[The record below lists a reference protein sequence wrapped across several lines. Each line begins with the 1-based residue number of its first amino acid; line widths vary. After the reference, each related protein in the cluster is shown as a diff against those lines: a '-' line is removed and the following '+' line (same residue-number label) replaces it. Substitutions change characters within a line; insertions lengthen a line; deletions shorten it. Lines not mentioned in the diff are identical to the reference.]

1 MNPLDSDLSGG
12 QRYPA
17 FEQLGPGSFINIRHI
32 LTGFHNDPMVFL
44 IKTTLSEA
52 LVGRLSHVKHQLDSR
67 KRNDFLKLC
76 LLNGNDQTFLNH
88 ARLNFTIKAAFH
100 VSQS

>member
-17 FEQLGPGSFINIRHI
+17 FEQLGPGSFINI
-32 LTGFHNDPMVFL
+32 LTGFLHDPMLFF

-52 LVGRLSHVKHQLDSR
+52 WLDV
-67 KRNDFLKLC
+67 C
-76 LLNGNDQTFLNH
+76 LM
-88 ARLNFTIKAAFH
+88 
-100 VSQS
+100 

>member
-1 MNPLDSDLSGG
+1 MNPLDSDLSDG

-32 LTGFHNDPMVFL
+32 LTGFHHDPMVFL

-76 LLNGNDQTFLNH
+76 LEYLVQSERQWSNVIKSCTF
-88 ARLNFTIKAAFH
+88 KFH
-100 VSQS
+100 Y

>member
-12 QRYPA
+12 QCYPA
-17 FEQLGPGSFINIRHI
+17 FEQLGSGSFINI
-32 LTGFHNDPMVFL
+32 LTGFLHDPMVFF
-44 IKTTLSEA
+44 IKKKTLSEA

-76 LLNGNDQTFLNH
+76 LEYL
-88 ARLNFTIKAAFH
+88 
-100 VSQS
+100 VQSEGQ

>member
-17 FEQLGPGSFINIRHI
+17 FEQLGPGSFINI
-32 LTGFHNDPMVFL
+32 LTGFLHDPMLFF

-52 LVGRLSHVKHQLDSR
+52 LVGRLSHVKRQLDSW

-76 LLNGNDQTFLNH
+76 LEYL
-88 ARLNFTIKAAFH
+88 
-100 VSQS
+100 VQSEGQ